1 MPLQVCSLWRKPV
14 EAEGCGI
21 VSLLSLWVAMELLSM
36 LSTENRKA
44 KVTGASGE
52 PTVTLK

>member
-1 MPLQVCSLWRKPV
+1 MPLQVCWLCRKPV
-14 EAEGCGI
+14 EAEGCDI
-21 VSLLSLWVAMELLSM
+21 LSLLSLWVARESLSM